1 MERKPPKLPT
11 FLRSSHPRMHLLH
24 LSLRISVVGLS
35 NSSA

>member
-1 MERKPPKLPT
+1 MPT